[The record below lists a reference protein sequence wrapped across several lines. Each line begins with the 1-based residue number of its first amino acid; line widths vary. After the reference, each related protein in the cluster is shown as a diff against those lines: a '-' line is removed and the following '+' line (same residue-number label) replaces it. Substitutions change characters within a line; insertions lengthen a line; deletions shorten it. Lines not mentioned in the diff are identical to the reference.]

1 MNLSVKDIEGEVM
14 LVSQFTLAAATDKG
28 LRPSFSSAMPPDVA
42 KTIFNHLV
50 DVAKTN
56 YAKIGT
62 GQFGNEMKIS
72 LENSNQI

>member
-1 MNLSVKDIEGEVM
+1 
-14 LVSQFTLAAATDKG
+14 
-28 LRPSFSSAMPPDVA
+28 MPPDVA

-72 LENSNQI
+72 LENDGPVTFRLEV